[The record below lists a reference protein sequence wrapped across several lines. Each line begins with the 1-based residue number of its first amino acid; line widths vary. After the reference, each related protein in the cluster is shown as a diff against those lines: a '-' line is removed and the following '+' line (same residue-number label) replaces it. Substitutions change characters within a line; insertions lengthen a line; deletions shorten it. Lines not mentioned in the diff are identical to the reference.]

1 MSECLTVRE
10 FDRIIFSETSKANYK
25 NIKNKKD
32 FDNLITFIHEFE
44 SNETGTDVLE
54 FLSIKHNREVGQY
67 IAVKNYVGIIEM
79 KNGFQIE
86 ILPKITFGISEQ
98 DKTKFVFLKMLR
110 CLKELNGK
118 LFNHA
123 NMNIDKFNLYEIFID
138 MYLNEV
144 SNLLKK
150 GIKSG
155 YVNVEDNLTKYKG
168 KLIIK
173 DHLKKNLVHKEKFYV
188 SYDLFNSN
196 CSENKLIK
204 STLLKLKNISTQ
216 NKNKREILLMLN
228 AFDEVNASTNYDLD
242 FSKIKTNR
250 SKEYDILMI
259 WSKIFLCNKS
269 FTTFSG
275 STTSRAL
282 LFPMEKVFES
292 YVAQKLKAEL
302 VMKSWNISTQDRK
315 YYLFDKPEAKFS
327 LRPDIVIRK
336 PMERNSTIVL
346 DTKWKILNKSENYGI
361 SQVDMYQMY
370 VYSKKYKAEVI
381 WVLYPWNEESPTI
394 KNSKI
399 SFITNND
406 DNVTVNVYFIDVA
419 NIEESL
425 KELSKQL

>member
-10 FDRIIFSETSKANYK
+10 FDRIIFSETPKANYK

-32 FDNLITFIHEFE
+32 FDNLVAFIHEFE
-44 SNETGTDVLE
+44 SNEKGTDVLE

-110 CLKELNGK
+110 CLKEFNGK
-118 LFNHA
+118 LFKNA
-123 NMNIDKFNLYEIFID
+123 NINIDKFNLYEIFINA
-138 MYLNEV
+138 YLIEV

-168 KLIIK
+168 KLILK

-196 CSENKLIK
+196 CPENKLIK

-216 NKNKREILLMLN
+216 NKNKKEILLILN
-228 AFDEVNASTNYDLD
+228 AFNEVNASTNYYLD

-259 WSKIFLCNKS
+259 WSKIFLYNKS

-292 YVAQKLKAEL
+292 YVAQKLKDKL

-315 YYLFDKPEAKFS
+315 YYLFDKPLKFS

-336 PMERNSTIVL
+336 PMENNSTIVL
-346 DTKWKILNKSENYGI
+346 DTKWKILNRSENYSI
-361 SQVDMYQMY
+361 SQADMYQMY
-370 VYSKKYKAEVI
+370 VYSKKYKAEII
-381 WVLYPWNEESPTI
+381 WVLYPWNEESPTT

-425 KELSKQL
+425 KELSRQL

>member
-10 FDRIIFSETSKANYK
+10 FDRIIFSETPKANYK

-32 FDNLITFIHEFE
+32 FDNLVAFIHEFE
-44 SNETGTDVLE
+44 SNEKGTDVLE

-110 CLKELNGK
+110 CLKEFNGK
-118 LFNHA
+118 LFKNA
-123 NMNIDKFNLYEIFID
+123 NINIDKFNLYEIFINA
-138 MYLNEV
+138 YLIEV

-168 KLIIK
+168 KLILK

-196 CSENKLIK
+196 CPENKLIK

-216 NKNKREILLMLN
+216 NKNKKEILLILN
-228 AFDEVNASTNYDLD
+228 AFNEVNASTNYYLD

-259 WSKIFLCNKS
+259 WSKIFLYNKS

-292 YVAQKLKAEL
+292 YVAQKLKDKL

-315 YYLFDKPEAKFS
+315 YYLFDKPLKFS

-336 PMERNSTIVL
+336 PMENNSTIVL
-346 DTKWKILNKSENYGI
+346 DTKWKILNRSENYGI
-361 SQVDMYQMY
+361 SQADMYQMY
-370 VYSKKYKAEVI
+370 VYSKKYKAEII
-381 WVLYPWNEESPTI
+381 WVLYPWNEESPTT

-425 KELSKQL
+425 KELSRQL

>member
-10 FDRIIFSETSKANYK
+10 FDRIIFSETPKANYK

-32 FDNLITFIHEFE
+32 FDNLVAFIHEFE
-44 SNETGTDVLE
+44 SNEKGTDVLE

-110 CLKELNGK
+110 CLKEFNGK
-118 LFNHA
+118 LFKNA
-123 NMNIDKFNLYEIFID
+123 NINIDKFNLYEIFINA
-138 MYLNEV
+138 YLIEV

-150 GIKSG
+150 WIKSG

-168 KLIIK
+168 KLILK

-196 CSENKLIK
+196 CPENKLIK

-216 NKNKREILLMLN
+216 NKNKKEILLILN
-228 AFDEVNASTNYDLD
+228 AFNEVNASTNYYLD

-259 WSKIFLCNKS
+259 WSKIFLYNKS

-292 YVAQKLKAEL
+292 YVAQKLKDKL

-315 YYLFDKPEAKFS
+315 YYLFDKPLKFS

-336 PMERNSTIVL
+336 PMENNSTIVL
-346 DTKWKILNKSENYGI
+346 DTKWKILNRSENYGI
-361 SQVDMYQMY
+361 SQADMYQMY
-370 VYSKKYKAEVI
+370 VYSKKYKAEII
-381 WVLYPWNEESPTI
+381 WVLYPWNEESPTT

-425 KELSKQL
+425 KELSRQL

>member
-10 FDRIIFSETSKANYK
+10 FDRIIFSETPKANYK

-32 FDNLITFIHEFE
+32 FDNLVAFIHEFE
-44 SNETGTDVLE
+44 SNEKGTDVLE

-110 CLKELNGK
+110 CLKEFNGK
-118 LFNHA
+118 LFKNA
-123 NMNIDKFNLYEIFID
+123 NINIDKFNLYEIFINA
-138 MYLNEV
+138 YLIEV

-168 KLIIK
+168 KLILK

-196 CSENKLIK
+196 CPENKLIK

-216 NKNKREILLMLN
+216 NKNKKEILLILN
-228 AFDEVNASTNYDLD
+228 AFNEVNASTNYDLD

-259 WSKIFLCNKS
+259 WSKIFLYNKS

-292 YVAQKLKAEL
+292 YVAQKLKDKL

-315 YYLFDKPEAKFS
+315 YYLFDKPLKFS

-336 PMERNSTIVL
+336 PMENNSTIVL
-346 DTKWKILNKSENYGI
+346 DTKWKILNRSENYGI
-361 SQVDMYQMY
+361 SQADMYQMY
-370 VYSKKYKAEVI
+370 VYSKKYKAEII
-381 WVLYPWNEESPTI
+381 WVLYPWNEESPTT

-425 KELSKQL
+425 KELSRQL